1 MNVNATIDGDA
12 VVIVGMSIEKYRVF
26 IAYVDAQ
33 GGSGNLKIKEIPI
46 SGLTPGNDITIGVSA
61 VHN

>member
-12 VVIVGMSIEKYRVF
+12 VVIVGMSIERYRVF
-26 IAYVDAQ
+26 IAYVDSQA
-33 GGSGNLKIKEIPI
+33 GSGNLKIKEIPI
-46 SGLTPGNDITIGVSA
+46 TGLNPGNDVTIAVSA